1 MGMASE
7 EIAAGSNI
15 IFNHLPAAA
24 PSAYGCHMQSLPVAS
39 KRTSVMDCAREMLD
53 AGPPMMWYIRRAMR
67 SHRQGLSM
75 PQFRAMV
82 MISNQPSVSLSCVA
96 EHLAMSLPTTSRII
110 TGLVNKGFL
119 KREGST
125 EDRRQM
131 SLGMT
136 ARGQAVLSGAWAA
149 AQEGMAGELK
159 RFSPE
164 QRATIAEAMK
174 MVKEMFGSLGLK
186 GRNYE

>member
-1 MGMASE
+1 
-7 EIAAGSNI
+7 
-15 IFNHLPAAA
+15 
-24 PSAYGCHMQSLPVAS
+24 
-39 KRTSVMDCAREMLD
+39 MDCAGELLD
-53 AGPPMMWYIRRAMR
+53 AAPPMMWYIRRAMR

-119 KREGST
+119 KREDSAQ
-125 EDRRQM
+125 DRRQM
-131 SLGMT
+131 SLGIT

-159 RFSPE
+159 QFSS
-164 QRATIAEAMK
+164 QDRATIVDAMQ
-174 MVKEMFGSLGLK
+174 MVKKMFGSLGLK